1 MDFLAV
7 LDRARNMHLDNQ
19 YAGANVAGSQEN
31 PIPEESKDPSGQF
44 IEEEKHE
51 SRVSRSLTTGAG
63 QNNLMIDTSGLG
75 GGALAARD
83 PSSFDINDLRRNKTR
98 YLDPATNQLLREMYT
113 NLFPNIISTILRL
126 KHSKNI
132 NDIDCKRLV
141 ENINGRFI
149 RTVIQIL
156 SDKEEFEPIF

>member
-1 MDFLAV
+1 
-7 LDRARNMHLDNQ
+7 
-19 YAGANVAGSQEN
+19 
-31 PIPEESKDPSGQF
+31 
-44 IEEEKHE
+44 
-51 SRVSRSLTTGAG
+51 
-63 QNNLMIDTSGLG
+63 MIDTSGLG

-149 RTVIQIL
+149 RTVI
-156 SDKEEFEPIF
+156 